1 MKKLLFV
8 YNPHSGT
15 GTIQKYL
22 SEIITIL
29 TTGGYDVTV
38 HPTSAPQDGQ
48 RYITENAHDY
58 DLIVSG
64 GGDGMLHELINA
76 IITTEPRKPCGYIPA
91 GTVNDYAAS
100 LGIPKDITKAAHN
113 VINGDLLSVDAGK
126 FGERYFSYI
135 AAFGIFTDVSYS
147 TEQKFKN
154 IFGAAAYLMEA
165 VKSLD
170 VRKFNSTSS
179 YMTITAENGEEL
191 VGDFIFGLCGNTYSV
206 GGLQNV
212 VPYDADMQDG
222 LLDGLFIR
230 TPKNPIELQ
239 SINFALL
246 NRKFD
251 DCEHI
256 ICMHSPKFTIK
267 SEKEISW
274 TLDGEDGGRTTEIEL
289 SAVSGAYDIALPKR
303 VHLPITVIPEKP
315 EEEMLRLFDR

>member
-15 GTIQKYL
+15 GTIPKYL
-22 SEIITIL
+22 SEILTIL
-29 TTGGYDVTV
+29 TNGGYDVTV
-38 HPTSAPQDGQ
+38 HPTSAPLDGQ
-48 RYITENAHDY
+48 RYITDNANDY
-58 DLIVSG
+58 DIIVSG

-76 IITTEPRKPCGYIPA
+76 VITTEPKKPCGYIPA
-91 GTVNDYAAS
+91 GTVNDYASS
-100 LGIPKDITKAAHN
+100 LGIPKDIVRAANN
-113 VINGDLLSVDAGK
+113 VINGEFISVDAGK
-126 FGERYFSYI
+126 FGDQYFSYI
-135 AAFGIFTDVSYS
+135 AAFGMFTDVSYS
-147 TEQKFKN
+147 TDQKVKN
-154 IFGAAAYLMEA
+154 IFGAAAYLMNA

-170 VRKFNSTSS
+170 LKKFNETSS

-191 VGDFIFGLCGNTYSV
+191 NGEFIFGLCGNTYSV

-230 TPKNPIELQ
+230 TPKNPLELQ

-256 ICMHSPKFTIK
+256 TCIHSPSFTIK
-267 SEKEISW
+267 SEKSISW
-274 TLDGEDGGRTTEIEL
+274 TLDGEEGGRTTEIII
-289 SAVSGAYDIALPKR
+289 SAVKAAYEIAVPHR
-303 VHLPITVIPEKP
+303 VHSPLQLIPQSSQ
-315 EEEMLRLFDR
+315 